1 MSEFNLMKLFIR
13 DSKNETKS
21 IYIMESDSVSTL
33 KNEIK
38 KKFGITTNIELV
50 FNGTIL
56 QETDNLSTYD
66 GLTDNQTIDFQ
77 GQFTAGKQD

>member
-1 MSEFNLMKLFIR
+1 MKLFIR
-13 DSKNETKS
+13 DSKNEAKS
-21 IYIMESDSVSTL
+21 IYIMESDSVVTL

>member
-50 FNGTIL
+50 FNGNIL
-56 QETDNLSTYD
+56 QETDNLSAYD
-66 GLTDNQTIDFQ
+66 GLTDDQTIDFQ
-77 GQFTAGKQD
+77 GQFTAGKYF

>member
-1 MSEFNLMKLFIR
+1 MNEFNLMKLFIR
-13 DSKNETKS
+13 DSKNETKT

-50 FNGTIL
+50 YNGNIL
-56 QETDNLSTYD
+56 QETDNLTVYD
-66 GLTDNQTIDFQ
+66 LSDEQTIDFQ
-77 GQFTAGKQD
+77 GQFTAGKYFE

>member
-1 MSEFNLMKLFIR
+1 
-13 DSKNETKS
+13 
-21 IYIMESDSVSTL
+21 MESDSVVTL

>member
-1 MSEFNLMKLFIR
+1 MKLFIR

-21 IYIMESDSVSTL
+21 IYIMESDSVVTL